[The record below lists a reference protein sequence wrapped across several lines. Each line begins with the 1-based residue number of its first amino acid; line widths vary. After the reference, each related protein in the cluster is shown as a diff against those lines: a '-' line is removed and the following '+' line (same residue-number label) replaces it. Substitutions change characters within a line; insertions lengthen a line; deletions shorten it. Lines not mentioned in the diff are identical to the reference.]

1 MHFLSLD
8 KRLYLNNCTDLFT
21 KAISWL
27 ARMKSNIDPHPGH
40 VNLKD
45 NEVQA
50 NEQKNI
56 NDFSFKNW
64 TSSLYKGV
72 SNKNLDLGFT
82 PPWS

>member
-1 MHFLSLD
+1 
-8 KRLYLNNCTDLFT
+8 
-21 KAISWL
+21 
-27 ARMKSNIDPHPGH
+27 MKSNIDPHPGH

-56 NDFSFKNW
+56 NDFSFKNR

-72 SNKNLDLGFT
+72 SNKKPRSRVYSSMELTINE
-82 PPWS
+82 